1 MQNFSVVQVEHN
13 ISLLIEEDF
22 RSVKSLKEY
31 SDPKRDTERLFVTF
45 LNAIIIL
52 RLHSGLCPPIKGGGS
67 VQPQQIK
74 VFHTG

>member
-13 ISLLIEEDF
+13 FSLLIEEHF

-52 RLHSGLCPPIKGGGS
+52 RLHGGVCSSLKGGGS